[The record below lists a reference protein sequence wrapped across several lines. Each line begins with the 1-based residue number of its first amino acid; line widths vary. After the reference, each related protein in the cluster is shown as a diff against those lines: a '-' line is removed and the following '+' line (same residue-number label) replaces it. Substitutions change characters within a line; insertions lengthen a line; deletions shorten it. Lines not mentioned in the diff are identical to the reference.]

1 MAETLPVNDW
11 IESRRVKDGHTRDC
25 FYPWDTV
32 FIHADRSVR
41 VCCTSAVIAQVEPD
55 WDLEA
60 LANGPEFV
68 EFRKNFIAGLLT
80 PQCHICTIR
89 PEIPVDEFKGK
100 LSDYL
105 SSKPPSPFTRM
116 SRAIVSGLL
125 RRGRIIASVI
135 REQAR
140 LRPHNARPARRNVNR
155 G

>member
-1 MAETLPVNDW
+1 MTEALPINDW
-11 IESRRVKDGHTRDC
+11 IVSRRVKDGHTRDC

-41 VCCTSAVIAQVEPD
+41 VCCTSAVIAHVGLD

-80 PQCHICTIR
+80 PQCHTCTIR
-89 PEIPVDEFKGK
+89 PEIPIDEFKGK

-105 SSKPPSPFTRM
+105 NTKRPPQQPVEPVVPFRRTPHTIAR
-116 SRAIVSGLL
+116 GLL
-125 RRGRIIASVI
+125 RRGRIIARVI
-135 REQAR
+135 REQTR
-140 LRPHNARPARRNVNR
+140 LRPHS